1 VVLLEIAA
9 QGVPGFAPAGG
20 RLALRP
26 GYNVVAADG
35 PALRRLLEALWYPE
49 SPATAVP
56 RPPGGGPAARAG
68 LTLVGDD
75 GVTWRVVRDL
85 AAGVQL
91 QRFDPERRA
100 FQGASTDPA
109 RVAAALRQAGVPAP
123 SRLAALLAV
132 GAADLPS
139 RRAAPPP
146 GAVPAA
152 PTRRALSPEEARRR
166 RDDLAREL
174 DQARVAEKLQYQLDG
189 LQSRL
194 FKLEELLRAGEQIRE
209 RLRAAEQVAS
219 AQAEGGSA
227 PALDDPPARIAAHGR
242 AVARRD
248 EALAKI
254 AAEQAALAEAEERG
268 RPPPPWR
275 DRVALAGAGG
285 AVVALAAALVTG
297 LRPIALLAIP
307 AAGVSAYLALRW
319 VGELEGAER
328 AGRRRQI
335 LEERERKAKESF
347 ERDTADVR
355 AAMKAL
361 GVESVTELAEAM
373 QRRAAARTAAAEARD
388 KLAEWEASPDARQA
402 AEEKARLQEEIGE
415 IERRLGAEAG
425 AYVRDPRSI
434 EAELQR
440 LDADPAASAEPE
452 PAPVAAPRPPPAA
465 EALRGLLDQAVAELG
480 APAPAVLRSVQPRVG
495 QLLPAI
501 SAQRFAGFLVDE
513 RGNLLVQGGGKT
525 VPAAGLTPGDR
536 DLCWIAL
543 RVGLLEQAL
552 AAGKAVAVLEDAFG
566 GLPDASRRAL
576 GRLLKQLGRA
586 GQIVHATADAA
597 FRESADH
604 AG

>member
-1 VVLLEIAA
+1 
-9 QGVPGFAPAGG
+9 
-20 RLALRP
+20 
-26 GYNVVAADG
+26 
-35 PALRRLLEALWYPE
+35 
-49 SPATAVP
+49 
-56 RPPGGGPAARAG
+56 
-68 LTLVGDD
+68 
-75 GVTWRVVRDL
+75 
-85 AAGVQL
+85 
-91 QRFDPERRA
+91 
-100 FQGASTDPA
+100 
-109 RVAAALRQAGVPAP
+109 
-123 SRLAALLAV
+123 
-132 GAADLPS
+132 
-139 RRAAPPP
+139 
-146 GAVPAA
+146 
-152 PTRRALSPEEARRR
+152 
-166 RDDLAREL
+166 
-174 DQARVAEKLQYQLDG
+174 
-189 LQSRL
+189 
-194 FKLEELLRAGEQIRE
+194 
-209 RLRAAEQVAS
+209 
-219 AQAEGGSA
+219 
-227 PALDDPPARIAAHGR
+227 
-242 AVARRD
+242 
-248 EALAKI
+248 
-254 AAEQAALAEAEERG
+254 
-268 RPPPPWR
+268 
-275 DRVALAGAGG
+275 
-285 AVVALAAALVTG
+285 
-297 LRPIALLAIP
+297 
-307 AAGVSAYLALRW
+307 
-319 VGELEGAER
+319 
-328 AGRRRQI
+328 
-335 LEERERKAKESF
+335 
-347 ERDTADVR
+347 
-355 AAMKAL
+355 MKAL

-402 AEEKARLQEEIGE
+402 AEEKARLQDEIGE

-440 LDADPAASAEPE
+440 LDAEPAASSEPE
-452 PAPVAAPRPPPAA
+452 PVPVAAPHPPPAA

-480 APAPAVLRSVQPRVG
+480 APALAVLRSVQPRVG